1 MNYPQEQNNTM
12 QNSIKDVLSYS
23 YIQTEFFIL
32 KSVRNIMIFLCVK
45 YIHTE
50 QVNWAIELQVSD
62 PGPHPPPNLALGPP
76 RHNKAELHH
85 RTCNNTSLPS
95 VDSMC
100 GMIVN
105 GAFDTEDT
113 LWGGCFTW
121 VLLNLKCV
129 EMTHCSAQ
137 TAPLSTRVTWYL

>member
-50 QVNWAIELQVSD
+50 QVNWAIELQVAD
-62 PGPHPPPNLALGPP
+62 PGPHHP
-76 RHNKAELHH
+76 
-85 RTCNNTSLPS
+85 
-95 VDSMC
+95 
-100 GMIVN
+100 I
-105 GAFDTEDT
+105 
-113 LWGGCFTW
+113 
-121 VLLNLKCV
+121 
-129 EMTHCSAQ
+129 
-137 TAPLSTRVTWYL
+137 